1 MKFVKEVT
9 GEKMAIPAAALK
21 LCGFENGD
29 KAELHA
35 LPSAAIILKQKM
47 TAMEV
52 IQAMDALHQLTVDLS
67 VHLARASGPCDGC
80 DGDYPFDGLDGQ
92 EIALPDYLRDEAGI
106 PENAKLCAYV
116 DEEENTVTIAE
127 AGYDHDLRDVPPY
140 LLEMLAA
147 SGICIGELEERLM
160 LEDTVYG
167 V

>member
-52 IQAMDALHQLTVDLS
+52 IQAMATGWQ
-67 VHLARASGPCDGC
+67 G
-80 DGDYPFDGLDGQ
+80 
-92 EIALPDYLRDEAGI
+92 GI
-106 PENAKLCAYV
+106 WRSYRRRP
-116 DEEENTVTIAE
+116 
-127 AGYDHDLRDVPPY
+127 RWS
-140 LLEMLAA
+140 AA
-147 SGICIGELEERLM
+147 SSPLI
-160 LEDTVYG
+160 
-167 V
+167 

>member
-52 IQAMDALHQLTVDLS
+52 IQAIILLEQLRTIDKS
-67 VHLARASGPCDGC
+67 R
-80 DGDYPFDGLDGQ
+80 
-92 EIALPDYLRDEAGI
+92 LRD
-106 PENAKLCAYV
+106 KLSSLGEDQMCKLDHALEVSVGLLPIY
-116 DEEENTVTIAE
+116 NTI
-127 AGYDHDLRDVPPY
+127 
-140 LLEMLAA
+140 
-147 SGICIGELEERLM
+147 
-160 LEDTVYG
+160 
-167 V
+167 

>member
-52 IQAMDALHQLTVDLS
+52 IQAIILLEQLRTIDKS
-67 VHLARASGPCDGC
+67 R
-80 DGDYPFDGLDGQ
+80 
-92 EIALPDYLRDEAGI
+92 LRD
-106 PENAKLCAYV
+106 KLGSLGEDQMCKLDHALEVSVGLLPIY
-116 DEEENTVTIAE
+116 NTI
-127 AGYDHDLRDVPPY
+127 
-140 LLEMLAA
+140 
-147 SGICIGELEERLM
+147 
-160 LEDTVYG
+160 
-167 V
+167 

>member
-52 IQAMDALHQLTVDLS
+52 IQAIGVITAGGSLIWTVIVPAFPPPCASHQTIRIPL
-67 VHLARASGPCDGC
+67 LA
-80 DGDYPFDGLDGQ
+80 
-92 EIALPDYLRDEAGI
+92 
-106 PENAKLCAYV
+106 
-116 DEEENTVTIAE
+116 AE
-127 AGYDHDLRDVPPY
+127 A
-140 LLEMLAA
+140 
-147 SGICIGELEERLM
+147 
-160 LEDTVYG
+160 
-167 V
+167 

>member
-52 IQAMDALHQLTVDLS
+52 IRASRDEELTYRLDDNEKAVLREKMDAYCTKETGLS
-67 VHLARASGPCDGC
+67 LDDFCDSLMEMESTETL
-80 DGDYPFDGLDGQ
+80 GL
-92 EIALPDYLRDEAGI
+92 
-106 PENAKLCAYV
+106 K
-116 DEEENTVTIAE
+116 
-127 AGYDHDLRDVPPY
+127 
-140 LLEMLAA
+140 M
-147 SGICIGELEERLM
+147 
-160 LEDTVYG
+160 
-167 V
+167 